1 MLKIKPLY
9 IVMEWLT
16 CLFTNEVEKNK
27 EIPNTPPS
35 RAVFYK
41 EIKECSNDGCMLEF
55 TALKPVIKK
64 AKIASRNYSFCC
76 EYCYEEWLS
85 LSSFRY

>member
-1 MLKIKPLY
+1 
-9 IVMEWLT
+9 MEWLT

-41 EIKECSNDGCMLEF
+41 ENNESSNEGCML
-55 TALKPVIKK
+55 
-64 AKIASRNYSFCC
+64 
-76 EYCYEEWLS
+76 
-85 LSSFRY
+85 

>member
-1 MLKIKPLY
+1 MLKIKTLY

-16 CLFTNEVEKNK
+16 CLFTE
-27 EIPNTPPS
+27 EIKKPHDTPPS

-55 TALKPVIKK
+55 TALRPVIKK